1 MILFLVSWRPS
12 SQRASRT
19 KWPSIPASENSRA
32 RAMATD
38 LPKPRLAPV
47 ITQQVREPEGN
58 IFLFSEMQKW
68 TGVPKTLLGS
78 RAGKSSLA
86 RDARIATPNSRV
98 LRLSL
103 EMENLFY
110 TLSHWSRLFPYP
122 YNNPKLSKLMGCI
135 ANPTQRERWRPGHQK
150 WQPEVVVL
158 SLSMCSR
165 LTNSYRQ
172 VFHQARHRT
181 SDCYSWHLGSQHS
194 RCLSSFCS
202 KAG

>member
-58 IFLFSEMQKW
+58 IFLFSEMQKG

-78 RAGKSSLA
+78 RAGRSSRA
-86 RDARIATPNSRV
+86 KDARIATPNSRV
-98 LRLSL
+98 LRSSL
-103 EMENLFY
+103 EMENLGAIHSTNITGNFGPKLNGSVRSNRKSFEKMGPPFEVDHFSRSDRLEFWLNGSRPLFY
-110 TLSHWSRLFPYP
+110 TLSHLSRLFPYP
-122 YNNPKLSKLMGCI
+122 YNNPKLSKLKGCI
-135 ANPTQRERWRPGHQK
+135 AIHT
-150 WQPEVVVL
+150 
-158 SLSMCSR
+158 
-165 LTNSYRQ
+165 
-172 VFHQARHRT
+172 
-181 SDCYSWHLGSQHS
+181 
-194 RCLSSFCS
+194 
-202 KAG
+202 